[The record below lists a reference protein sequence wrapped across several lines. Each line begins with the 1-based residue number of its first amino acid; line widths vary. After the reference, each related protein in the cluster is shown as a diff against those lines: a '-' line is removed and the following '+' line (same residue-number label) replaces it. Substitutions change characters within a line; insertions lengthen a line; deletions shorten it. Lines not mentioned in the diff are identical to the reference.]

1 LIKTVGPLPW
11 KSEWAKKCVITYLP
25 NQLALKMD
33 DATREWNNNLDQSE
47 RVKKK
52 TYTLSC
58 RKA

>member
-52 TYTLSC
+52 NIYSFM
-58 RKA
+58 